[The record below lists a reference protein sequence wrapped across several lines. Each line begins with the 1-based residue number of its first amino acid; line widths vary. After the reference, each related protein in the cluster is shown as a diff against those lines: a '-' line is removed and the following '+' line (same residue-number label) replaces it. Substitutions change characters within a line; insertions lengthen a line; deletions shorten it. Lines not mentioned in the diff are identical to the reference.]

1 MNATK
6 SKVRHIPLGRLIPH
20 PDNPNRMSRANFG
33 KLMRHIKRTGRYEPL
48 VVRPHP
54 EREGCYQIING
65 HHRQAALEKLSY
77 KTAQAVVWDID
88 DEQADLLLSTLNRL
102 GGRDMLDKKLA
113 LLRRLN
119 RRMTTRQLAK
129 LVPQTR
135 GQLERLIARKAPA
148 RALAKNAEAFA
159 TPLVFFVSKDQQR
172 TIETAL
178 AETPVAEDITTRAA
192 RRAAALTNLAERTLN
207 HSKGGSLKAQRSE
220 ALGMV
225 PGSGARQEARSSAI
239 PKSCGLEAATRPV
252 PGAANNEETSQSQ
265 TM

>member
-6 SKVRHIPLGRLIPH
+6 SKIRNIPLTKLIPH
-20 PDNPNRMSRANFG
+20 PDNPNRMSRAAFG
-33 KLMRHIKRTGRYEPL
+33 KLMRHINRTGQYEPL
-48 VVRPHP
+48 IVRPHP

-65 HHRQAALEKLSY
+65 HHRRAALEKLSY
-77 KTAQAVVWDID
+77 AKAQAVVWDVD
-88 DEQADLLLSTLNRL
+88 DEQTDLLLSTLNRL

-148 RALAKNAEAFA
+148 RTLAKNAEAFA
-159 TPLVFFVSKDQQR
+159 MPLVFFVSKDQQR

-178 AETPVAEDITTRAA
+178 SEAPVAQDVTTRAA
-192 RRAAALTNLAERTLN
+192 RRAAALTNIATQSIQREE
-207 HSKGGSLKAQRSE
+207 AQGKE
-220 ALGMV
+220 A
-225 PGSGARQEARSSAI
+225 S
-239 PKSCGLEAATRPV
+239 
-252 PGAANNEETSQSQ
+252 
-265 TM
+265 